1 MIREIIEIIKL
12 FKEQKQDKHYD
23 SYRSERIYVRVT
35 KEEKDCIKKLAKC
48 QLMDSSTF
56 VRHVILS
63 KYIDDFI
70 KIN

>member
-35 KEEKDCIKKLAKC
+35 PTEKDLIKKLSRC
-48 QLMDSSTF
+48 QLMDTSTF

-70 KIN
+70 K

>member
-12 FKEQKQDKHYD
+12 WNEQKQDKQYD

-35 KEEKDCIKKLAKC
+35 PVEKDLIKKLSRC
-48 QLMDSSTF
+48 QLMDMSTF

-70 KIN
+70 K

>member
-1 MIREIIEIIKL
+1 MIREIIEIIQL
-12 FKEQKQDKHYD
+12 WKEQKQDKHYD

-35 KEEKDCIKKLAKC
+35 KTEKDLIKKLSRC
-48 QLMDSSTF
+48 QLMDTSTF

-70 KIN
+70 K

>member
-1 MIREIIEIIKL
+1 MIREIIEIINIW
-12 FKEQKQDKHYD
+12 KQEKKSKQYD

-35 KEEKDCIKKLAKC
+35 PTEKDLIKKLSKC
-48 QLMDSSTF
+48 QLMDMSTF

-70 KIN
+70 K

>member
-23 SYRSERIYVRVT
+23 SYRSERIYLRLT
-35 KEEKDCIKKLAKC
+35 RTEKDLIKKLSRC
-48 QLMDSSTF
+48 ELMHMSTY

-70 KIN
+70 K

>member
-12 FKEQKQDKHYD
+12 FKEQKQDKHYN

-35 KEEKDCIKKLAKC
+35 QEEKDCIKKLARC
-48 QLMDSSTF
+48 QLMDTSTF

>member
-12 FKEQKQDKHYD
+12 WKEQKQDKSYD
-23 SYRSERIYVRVT
+23 SYRNERIYIRVT
-35 KEEKDCIKKLAKC
+35 PVEKDLIKKLSRC
-48 QLMDSSTF
+48 QLMDMSTF

-70 KIN
+70 K

>member
-1 MIREIIEIIKL
+1 MIRELIEIVNLWKQ
-12 FKEQKQDKHYD
+12 EKQDKQYD

-35 KEEKDCIKKLAKC
+35 PAEKDLIKKLSKC
-48 QLMDSSTF
+48 QLMDTSTF

-70 KIN
+70 K

>member
-1 MIREIIEIIKL
+1 MIREIIEIINIWR
-12 FKEQKQDKHYD
+12 EQKKSKHYD

-35 KEEKDCIKKLAKC
+35 PTEKDLIKKLSRC
-48 QLMDSSTF
+48 QLMDTSTF

-70 KIN
+70 K

>member
-12 FKEQKQDKHYD
+12 FKEQKKSKHYD

-35 KEEKDCIKKLAKC
+35 PTEKDLIKKLSRC
-48 QLMDSSTF
+48 QLMDTSTF

-70 KIN
+70 K